1 MRRRLDPCRAALLG
15 PCAAVLITLFP
26 PLLAATASEGTVTLS
41 PSSVNASGIQ
51 TALLKKDAQIPRT
64 KAVATV
70 LDIRPLLTLA
80 AQLQSSKVQADAAAL
95 AASAATAEA
104 TRSRRLYQQDQ
115 NASLRHM
122 QAAAAAAAQAHAQQ
136 VAASAQAMAVRSNAS
151 VRWGSS
157 LTRTIESGPQALSA
171 FVDGQRALLS
181 VVMSSGSAAPATDS
195 LQLELPDGSTA
206 SAHLIG
212 PSPQA
217 DAIVQGPSYFYR
229 VDGADLRADQ
239 RLTAL
244 VPQERHASTG
254 VAVPAA
260 AVIWYAGQPWA
271 YIETTPGHYERR
283 PLAQNTQQPGDWF
296 QTHGFEAGE
305 RVVVRGAELL
315 LSEELK
321 PPPGTAPVGDGD
333 DG

>member
-1 MRRRLDPCRAALLG
+1 MRRRLDLCRAALLG
-15 PCAAVLITLFP
+15 LCAAVLITLLP
-26 PLLAATASEGTVTLS
+26 PLLAATAPEGTVTLS
-41 PSSVNASGIQ
+41 PSSVSASGIQ
-51 TALLKKDAQIPRT
+51 TAVLKKDAQIPRI

-70 LDIRPLLTLA
+70 MDVRPLLTLA
-80 AQLQSSKVQADAAAL
+80 AQLQSSKAQAAAATL

-104 TRSRRLYQQDQ
+104 RRSQRLFQQGQ
-115 NASLRHM
+115 NASLRDM

-136 VAASAQAMAVRSNAS
+136 IAASAQAMATRSNAS

-157 LTRTIESGPQALSA
+157 LTRMIESGPQALSA

-181 VVMSSGSAAPATDS
+181 VVMGSGTAAPATDS

-217 DAIVQGPSYFYR
+217 DAVVQGPTYFYR
-229 VDGADLRADQ
+229 VDGAGLRADQ

-244 VPQERHASTG
+244 VPRERHAYTG
-254 VAVPAA
+254 IALPAA

-271 YIETTPGHYERR
+271 YIETKQGHYQRR
-283 PLAQNTQQPGDWF
+283 PLSQNTQQPGDWF
-296 QTHGFEAGE
+296 QTHGFKAGE